1 MSDKFKVV
9 YYLNQFFGQ
18 IGGEDKAG
26 IEPFSKDKAIG
37 PAGGFDNLIG
47 DKGEVVATVICGDN
61 YFNENTDAVNTVL
74 DMIKEYN
81 PDLVIAGPAFNAG
94 RYGVACAEVSKVVEG
109 ELNIPVIT
117 AMYHE
122 NPAVDSCKKEAY
134 IVETSDSAAGM
145 RDALP
150 RMAAIAKKL
159 AAGEPLGP
167 PEEEGYI
174 PQGRRVTLFSDKK
187 GSTRA
192 VEMLLARLNDE
203 EFETELPMP
212 DFDFVDPADAVD
224 LSEANIALVTTG
236 GVVPEGNPDRIE
248 SASASK
254 YKSYSVKDLHD
265 FEQVDFITIHGGYDP
280 VYVNEDY
287 NRVIPFDILKQKE
300 DKGIIAKIHDKF
312 YTTTGTGT
320 AVGNAE
326 EFGKK
331 IGKELS
337 DDGVDAVILTST

>member
-1 MSDKFKVV
+1 MSNKFKIV

-18 IGGEDKAG
+18 VGGEDKAG
-26 IEPFSKDKAIG
+26 IKPFCKDKAVG
-37 PAGGFDNLIG
+37 PAQGFNGLMG
-47 DKGEVVATVICGDN
+47 DSAEVVATVICGDN
-61 YFNENTDAVNTVL
+61 YFNENAEAVDTVL
-74 DMIKEYN
+74 AMIKKYKPE
-81 PDLVIAGPAFNAG
+81 LVIAGPAFNAG
-94 RYGVACAEVSKVVEG
+94 RYGVACAEVSKAVAED
-109 ELNIPVIT
+109 LKIPVIT

-122 NPAVDSCKKEAY
+122 NPAVDSCRKAAY

-150 RMAAIAKKL
+150 NMANIAKKL
-159 AAGEPLGP
+159 AAGEPLGS
-167 PEEEGYI
+167 PEEEGYF
-174 PQGRRVTLFSDKK
+174 PQGRRVTLFSEKR

-192 VEMLLARLNDE
+192 VEMLLARLNGE
-203 EFETELPMP
+203 EFATELPMP
-212 DFDFVDPADAVD
+212 DFDYVDPAAPVD
-224 LSEANIALVTTG
+224 LSKATVALVTTG

-254 YKSYSVKDLHD
+254 YRSYSVDDLDD

-280 VYVNEDY
+280 VYVNEDH
-287 NRVIPFDILKQKE
+287 NRVIPYDILKKKE
-300 DKGIIAKIHDKF
+300 KEGIIAKVYDRF

-326 EFGKK
+326 EFGKA

-337 DDGVDAVILTST
+337 ENGVDAVILTST